1 MIKLSGKVT
10 VRSILGRNGTFN
22 VGRLMTDI
30 GEFVAKRGI
39 EEFDPGT
46 YEGDFAISRIY
57 AAAYSVGGRSIVEV
71 RADIDSIAFSDMRAH
86 AGEPEPIMEDEP
98 EAMNWSQASG
108 QSADEALFGVLWP
121 LSDEPF
127 KLDPTIDRAILRQQ
141 AMRLKELGYT
151 FHPVGRYWTLPEN

>member
-1 MIKLSGKVT
+1 
-10 VRSILGRNGTFN
+10 
-22 VGRLMTDI
+22 MTDI

-57 AAAYSVGGRSIVEV
+57 AAGYSAGGRSIVEV
-71 RADIDSIAFSDMRAH
+71 RADIDSIAFSALQAH
-86 AGEPEPIMEDEP
+86 TGEPEPLMEDEP
-98 EAMNWSQASG
+98 EGVQVSLAPGLSR
-108 QSADEALFGVLWP
+108 DEALFGALWP

-141 AMRLKELGYT
+141 ATRLKELGYT
-151 FHPVGRYWTLPEN
+151 FHPVGRYWTLPEM